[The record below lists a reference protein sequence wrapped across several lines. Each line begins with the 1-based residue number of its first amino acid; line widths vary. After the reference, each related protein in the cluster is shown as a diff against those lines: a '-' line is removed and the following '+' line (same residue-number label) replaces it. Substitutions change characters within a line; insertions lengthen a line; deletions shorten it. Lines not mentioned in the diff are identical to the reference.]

1 MIFDYYLCEKFI
13 VMVDYRQNIIRN
25 ADIRF
30 GKPCIKDT
38 RIAVYDVLG
47 WLAAGMTFT
56 EIIDDFPELTEP
68 DILACLAFAADKE
81 RKVQYL

>member
-1 MIFDYYLCEKFI
+1 
-13 VMVDYRQNIIRN
+13 MVDYRQNIIRN